1 MTTTTSRLLPIAIA
15 VAVAVVATPVL
26 AHEVTYNGTVVALKM
41 MKYAQPGGGTRE
53 VRELE
58 VTIVDAK
65 TKKPSNRVF
74 TITSESRVLRAGK
87 PVPAGSVTVQ
97 KGEKVAVVIDHDE
110 PGDEA
115 IELRFHAAR

>member
-1 MTTTTSRLLPIAIA
+1 MPSKLRSLTIAISVVLA
-15 VAVAVVATPVL
+15 VAGTTALT
-26 AHEVTYNGTVVALKM
+26 HEVTYSGTVVALKM
-41 MKYAQPGGGTRE
+41 TKYAQPGGGTRE

-74 TITSESRVLRAGK
+74 TITDESKVQRDGK
-87 PVPAGSVTVQ
+87 PVAVASLSAQ

-115 IELRFHAAR
+115 IQVRFEAAR